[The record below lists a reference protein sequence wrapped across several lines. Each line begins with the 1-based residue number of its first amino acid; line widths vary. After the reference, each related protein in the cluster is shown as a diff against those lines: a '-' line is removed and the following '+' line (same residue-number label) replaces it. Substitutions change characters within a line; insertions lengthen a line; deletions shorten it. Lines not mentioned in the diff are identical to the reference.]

1 MNPKIAFPFIF
12 ITLIFLQTFVFAQSS
27 VKEIKNN
34 INKIESYI
42 YQNPSK
48 GKTDLLLLLEKNPS
62 APDSIKAFIYI
73 KLTTAFGMINQLDS
87 GLWAANLSINFFND
101 RMGKGHAL
109 KMKAILHRMKGEYQ
123 PAEAALKEGLLLNDS
138 IWKNQ
143 QLKATLLQEYASLNI
158 DQNKFYSATQL
169 YLKALE
175 TVNTPDYKDPNLIYN
190 QLKIQ
195 GNLAEAYSKSGNHN
209 FAIRLFDE
217 ILPKLDSLKD
227 NDGYIRSGYQLVESY
242 IETNQYALAD
252 KMANKLLPMAEA
264 LKNEELKSYILLIL
278 GSSRSHQQKFAEAI
292 PYYRQSFEI
301 MEKNQSAFI
310 LDCAIPYLNALKNT
324 NGNDEA
330 RRIINN
336 QLVQTALASAVKS
349 TLLSFKKVAV
359 HFIWNDLSSTQLQSY
374 YQDILKLTDTVN
386 TENKKQQASEIQA
399 KYQFEEQEKNT
410 KALTLENTFLRK
422 SEDYKRKQIYLIII
436 IASLLITTILLSAL
450 RIRQRSLL
458 QAQELEV
465 KKKEIEIH
473 KQQTEMAV
481 KEKNYR
487 EQLFEQQKSL
497 LKQTLA
503 DSEELKIKMNQMV
516 EEQGLERRKELL
528 EQFVKLKEENLGLDK
543 LLVQF
548 NNINPSFNSGLLKL
562 YPKLS
567 HSDLQYCILHRMNMS
582 TKDVA
587 SLLQIEPRSIYVKKY
602 RIMEKMGLGK
612 EDDFDKIIFERE

>member
-12 ITLIFLQTFVFAQSS
+12 ITLMFLQTFVFAQSS

-48 GKTDLLLLLEKNPS
+48 GKTDLLLLLEKYPA
-62 APDSIKAFIYI
+62 APDSIKAYIYI
-73 KLTTAFGMINQLDS
+73 KLTTAFGMINLLDS

-101 RMGKGHAL
+101 RMEKGHAL

-190 QLKIQ
+190 RLKFQ

-209 FAIRLFDE
+209 FAIRLFGE

-227 NDGYIRSGYQLVESY
+227 YDGYIRSGYQLVESY

-252 KMANKLLPMAEA
+252 KLANKLLPMAEA

-278 GSSRSHQQKFAEAI
+278 GSSRSHQQKFGEAI

-310 LDCAIPYLNALKNT
+310 LDCAIPYLTALKST

-349 TLLSFKKVAV
+349 NLLNFKKVAV
-359 HFIWNDLSSTQLQSY
+359 HFIWNDLTSTQLQTY
-374 YQDILKLTDTVN
+374 YQDMLKLSDTVN
-386 TENKKQQASEIQA
+386 SESQKQQALEIQA

-410 KALTLENTFLRK
+410 KALTIENTFLRK

-458 QAQELEV
+458 QSKELEV

-473 KQQTEMAV
+473 LQQTEMAV

-487 EQLFEQQKSL
+487 EQLLEQQKSL
-497 LKQTLA
+497 LTQTLA
-503 DSEELKIKMNQMV
+503 DSEELKIKLNQLV
-516 EEQGLERRKELL
+516 EEQTIDRRKELL
-528 EQFVKLKEENLGLDK
+528 EQFVKLKEENFGLDK

-548 NNINPSFNSGLLKL
+548 NNIHPSFNSGLLKL
-562 YPKLS
+562 YPKLT
-567 HSDLQYCILHRMNMS
+567 HADLQFCILHRMNMS

-587 SLLQIEPRSIYVKKY
+587 SLLQIEPRSIYAKKY

-612 EDDFDKIIFERE
+612 EDDFEKIIFEQA

>member
-516 EEQGLERRKELL
+516 EEQGIERRKELL